1 MKTAILVLL
10 AVLVAGTCWSDG
22 NILLEM
28 CLGINVDIDAAYP
41 DCDLPWTMCY
51 AYVMGVLE
59 ISEYRGTICSGAVTM
74 EERKVV
80 QREARDVVTAYLQR
94 LKEKDPLLMYQAA
107 APLVWA
113 ALHERWPCR

>member
-22 NILLEM
+22 NILLENCM
-28 CLGINVDIDAAYP
+28 GIGPELEAAYP
-41 DCDLPWTMCY
+41 GCDLPWTMCY
-51 AYVMGVLE
+51 AYIMGVLE
-59 ISEYRGTICSGAVTM
+59 ISEHRGTVCSGAITP
-74 EERKVV
+74 EERRAM
-80 QREARDVVTAYLQR
+80 QREAKDVVIVYLQT
-94 LKEKDPLLMYQAA
+94 LKQREPKLMYQAA